1 MSLEELRKKRKNLN
15 DSYDKV
21 LENMETIANESIR
34 VAKVACNSRQILDD
48 LNRRFEEETGLN
60 GVDITFLFFATALQC
75 IRQYWLSNEK
85 LRFKDDQS
93 ASKFF
98 KKYAPISLV
107 GPVPY
112 DAFKKH
118 GFEENTGI
126 SGANHRYTT
135 LGHDPLLGWI
145 FGTANILSE
154 TVTKNNFILE
164 SYNTT
169 LVGNEYKISSPTNI
183 GLVFRKSIDRVQIDY
198 KDLILAVTKHAA
210 HLSSDAFTKMGLPI
224 PIINSISPDLSSE
237 LLKNGI
243 DVYSVGRSAAIASF
257 INMLI
262 ATIHGLF
269 YDESKY
275 SSRDLYEVKSRKIL
289 SYSNLIASSSN
300 VIYVSIS
307 TYFGDKTSIKKLDV
321 GGLIVTVYRL
331 INDRKFIREVKEEF
345 IFGNFKKLIQGEKYD
360 FD

>member
-1 MSLEELRKKRKNLN
+1 MSLKELRKKRKNLD
-15 DSYDKV
+15 DSYSKV
-21 LENMETIANESIR
+21 LENMETIVNESIR
-34 VAKVACNSRQILDD
+34 VSEIACNSKQILDD
-48 LNRRFEEETGLN
+48 LDRRFEEETGLN

-75 IRQYWLSNEK
+75 IRQYWLSNGK

-98 KKYAPISLV
+98 KKYEPISLV

-154 TVTKNNFILE
+154 TVTKNNLLLE
-164 SYNTT
+164 SYDTV
-169 LVGNEYKISSPTNI
+169 LVGNEYKISGATNI
-183 GLVFRKSIDRVQIDY
+183 GLVFSKSLSRVQGDY
-198 KDLILAVTKHAA
+198 KDLLLAVTKHAL

-224 PIINSISPDLSSE
+224 PVINTISPDFSYN

-243 DVYSVGRSAAIASF
+243 DIYSVSRGASLADF

-269 YDESKY
+269 YDEVKY
-275 SSRDLYEVKSRKIL
+275 SSRSLYEVKTRKIL
-289 SYSNLIASSSN
+289 SYSNLIASGSN
-300 VIYVSIS
+300 VIYVSVS
-307 TYFGDKTSIKKLDV
+307 TYLGDKTALKKLDA
-321 GGLIVTVYRL
+321 GGLIVTIYRL
-331 INDRKFIREVKEEF
+331 INDQKFIREVKEEF
-345 IFGNFKKLIQGEKYD
+345 VFGSFNKKIQGENYN
-360 FD
+360 F